1 MKKLILLFFMC
12 FAVLAST
19 YAQIKF
25 MPKIGGSLS
34 KVSFS
39 EDFFGPDVDIKP
51 KIGIIVGV
59 AAEIP
64 LIGETLAL
72 QPELLFHQKGFKF
85 DDPGD
90 GEYTEEGSATLNYL
104 ELPVLAKIK
113 FGKFYAIAG
122 PSFSYG
128 IGGKYKST
136 LHDLTQGTTDESSS
150 NIKFKERPDNYQ
162 GDDVFLDNAFDMGV
176 QLGVG
181 MKISVIVIDLRYG
194 MGLTNLY
201 DKPDGSPY
209 DYKSKN
215 GSVQLTV
222 GIPLPMGD

>member
-1 MKKLILLFFMC
+1 MKKLIFLFFMSL
-12 FAVLAST
+12 AVLAST

-25 MPKIGGSLS
+25 MPKAGGSLS
-34 KVSFS
+34 NVAFS
-39 EDFFGPDVDIKP
+39 DDLMDPDVDIKP

-72 QPELLFHQKGFKF
+72 QPELLFHQKGFKY

-136 LHDLTQGTTDESSS
+136 YHDLTQGTTEEESS
-150 NIKFKERPDNYQ
+150 NVKFKEMPDNYQ
-162 GDDVFLDNAFDMGV
+162 GDDVFVDNAFDIGV

-194 MGLTNLY
+194 MGLTNLF

-215 GSVQLTV
+215 SSFQLTV
-222 GIPLPMGD
+222 GVPIPFGD